1 MSKKSRRRNKIL
13 LGAAALFGASKL
25 GLLGGKTQITGAVGK
40 DKRLFTDIAKK
51 GVAPQ
56 IFTYTTTDTVA
67 TLNTSGYFNDVSTEV
82 AVGDVII
89 SVTSTGGTLA
99 SSIHT
104 VVSNASDV
112 VDVSDGTTIAQT
124 DSD

>member
-1 MSKKSRRRNKIL
+1 MAFARAGWNPIGGQSKKGS
-13 LGAAALFGASKL
+13 
-25 GLLGGKTQITGAVGK
+25 
-40 DKRLFTDIAKK
+40 
-51 GVAPQ
+51 APQ
-56 IFTYTTTDTVA
+56 LFTYTTTDTVA
-67 TLNTSGYFNDVSTEV
+67 TVNTAAYFNDVSEDV
-82 AVGDVII
+82 SVGDVII

-104 VVSNASDV
+104 VVSNSSGG

>member
-1 MSKKSRRRNKIL
+1 MAFARAGWNPIGGQSKK
-13 LGAAALFGASKL
+13 G
-25 GLLGGKTQITGAVGK
+25 T
-40 DKRLFTDIAKK
+40 
-51 GVAPQ
+51 APQ
-56 IFTYTTTDTVA
+56 LFTYTTTDTVA
-67 TLNTSGYFNDVSTEV
+67 TVNTAAYFNDVSDDV
-82 AVGDVII
+82 SVGDVII

-104 VVSNASDV
+104 VVSNASGV